1 MIPKLAQPLQKFSN
15 ALPDCLVGF
24 RAVGIHKKENGGSV
38 PFKIGHNHAKISPL
52 STNFIIYAPVTDHPG
67 SAPMDQ
73 VFIISY
79 KICHFRICQISQK
92 IMSLYTRKI
101 K

>member
-73 VFIISY
+73 VFIILI
-79 KICHFRICQISQK
+79 KFVTLGFVKFLKKLCHYIPEK
-92 IMSLYTRKI
+92 
-101 K
+101 